1 MNDPFSK
8 IDAKTRDLEEAVKDA
23 KCTLEEMNEAGDLED
38 RLEAAQAVEDAQ
50 YNLSR
55 HLLTD
60 YQDDP
65 PESPFL

>member
-1 MNDPFSK
+1 MSDPFCK
-8 IDAKTRDLEEAVKDA
+8 IDAKTRDLEESVKDA

-38 RLEAAQAVEDAQ
+38 RLEAAQAVEDAE

-60 YQDDP
+60 CQEDKSD
-65 PESPFL
+65 SP